1 MARYPEAVEGVNMGF
16 WWVVE
21 NFDGVTVVDD
31 ANVVR
36 EVGMIVSGDGW
47 VLVPMVLVENV
58 AVVVVGVEIQECHIQ
73 MVAKEEEDAKA
84 QVMEA
89 VVDVTEASQTLGADL
104 VMKVR
109 AGVGMAVSYVNR
121 QAVAVVVQNG
131 YLVILFRWVG
141 EVGKYNGSMIVVV
154 VVVVVN
160 NDSGLMTEVANC
172 NVLMWMVAVV
182 VMNSGNDSMMEVVNC
197 NVLMRMV
204 GVGVVANNDT
214 GLMMEV
220 VVVVVVTYVDR
231 WGFVVGAVAQA
242 LGTSCKLVVVEAAAA
257 VAEDASLVIPF
268 Q

>member
-1 MARYPEAVEGVNMGF
+1 MGF

-58 AVVVVGVEIQECHIQ
+58 AVVVVGVGIQECHIQ
-73 MVAKEEEDAKA
+73 MVAEEEDAKA

-109 AGVGMAVSYVNR
+109 AGVGMAVSYVDR
-121 QAVAVVVQNG
+121 QVVAVVVQNG

-141 EVGKYNGSMIVVV
+141 EVGKYNGSMIVVVV

-204 GVGVVANNDT
+204 GVGVVANNDI

-220 VVVVVVTYVDR
+220 V
-231 WGFVVGAVAQA
+231 
-242 LGTSCKLVVVEAAAA
+242 VVVEAAAA

>member
-1 MARYPEAVEGVNMGF
+1 MGF

-58 AVVVVGVEIQECHIQ
+58 AVVVVGVGIQECHIQ
-73 MVAKEEEDAKA
+73 MVAEEEDAKA

-109 AGVGMAVSYVNR
+109 AGVGMAVSYVDR
-121 QAVAVVVQNG
+121 QVVAVVVQNG

-141 EVGKYNGSMIVVV
+141 EVGKYNGSMIVVVV

-204 GVGVVANNDT
+204 GVRVVANNDT

-220 VVVVVVTYVDR
+220 VVV
-231 WGFVVGAVAQA
+231 
-242 LGTSCKLVVVEAAAA
+242 VVVEAAAA

>member
-1 MARYPEAVEGVNMGF
+1 MGF

-47 VLVPMVLVENV
+47 VLVLMVLVENV
-58 AVVVVGVEIQECHIQ
+58 AVVVVGVGIQECHIQ
-73 MVAKEEEDAKA
+73 MVVKEEEDAKA

-109 AGVGMAVSYVNR
+109 AGVGMAVSYVDR
-121 QAVAVVVQNG
+121 QEVAVVVQNG
-131 YLVILFRWVG
+131 HLVILFRWVG
-141 EVGKYNGSMIVVV
+141 EVGKYNGSMIVV

-242 LGTSCKLVVVEAAAA
+242 LGTSCKLVVVEAA

>member
-58 AVVVVGVEIQECHIQ
+58 AVVVVGVGIQECHIQ
-73 MVAKEEEDAKA
+73 MVVKEEEDAKA

-154 VVVVVN
+154 VVVVV
-160 NDSGLMTEVANC
+160 
-172 NVLMWMVAVV
+172 
-182 VMNSGNDSMMEVVNC
+182 
-197 NVLMRMV
+197 
-204 GVGVVANNDT
+204 
-214 GLMMEV
+214 
-220 VVVVVVTYVDR
+220 TYADR

-242 LGTSCKLVVVEAAAA
+242 LGTSCKLVVVEAA

>member
-1 MARYPEAVEGVNMGF
+1 MGF

-58 AVVVVGVEIQECHIQ
+58 AVVVVGVGIQECHIQ

-109 AGVGMAVSYVNR
+109 AGVGMAVSYVDR
-121 QAVAVVVQNG
+121 QVVAVVVQNG

-141 EVGKYNGSMIVVV
+141 EVGKYNGSMIVV

-204 GVGVVANNDT
+204 GVRVVANNDT

-220 VVVVVVTYVDR
+220 V
-231 WGFVVGAVAQA
+231 
-242 LGTSCKLVVVEAAAA
+242 VVVEAAAA

>member
-1 MARYPEAVEGVNMGF
+1 MGF

-58 AVVVVGVEIQECHIQ
+58 AVVVVGVGIQECHIQ

-109 AGVGMAVSYVNR
+109 AGVGMAVSYVDR
-121 QAVAVVVQNG
+121 QVVAVVVQNG

-141 EVGKYNGSMIVVV
+141 EVGKYNGSMIVV

-220 VVVVVVTYVDR
+220 VVVV
-231 WGFVVGAVAQA
+231 
-242 LGTSCKLVVVEAAAA
+242 EAAAA

>member
-1 MARYPEAVEGVNMGF
+1 MGF

-131 YLVILFRWVG
+131 HLVILFRWVG
-141 EVGKYNGSMIVVV
+141 EVGKYNGSMIVVVVV

-182 VMNSGNDSMMEVVNC
+182 VMSSSNDSMMEVVNC

-214 GLMMEV
+214 GLMME
-220 VVVVVVTYVDR
+220 VVVTYVDR

>member
-1 MARYPEAVEGVNMGF
+1 MGF

-47 VLVPMVLVENV
+47 VLVPMVLIENV
-58 AVVVVGVEIQECHIQ
+58 AVVVVGVGIQECHIQ
-73 MVAKEEEDAKA
+73 MVVEEEDAKA

-109 AGVGMAVSYVNR
+109 AGVGMAVSYVDR
-121 QAVAVVVQNG
+121 QVVAVVVQNG
-131 YLVILFRWVG
+131 HLVILFRWVG
-141 EVGKYNGSMIVVV
+141 EVGKYNGSMIVV

-242 LGTSCKLVVVEAAAA
+242 LGTSCKLVVVEAAAV